1 MVSDTFPPGKK
12 HERRVEMVIWQIWDL
27 NSAKPVRG
35 LLWSD
40 QWQTVRTA
48 SWENSFENPLRFQ
61 PKILFVWVCVCVCT
75 HAPFYKRLP
84 MYVCVFT
91 MEAFVSTKRQSHLS
105 RRAYAFI
112 SSFYCRRTV
121 DRKRNRLEQTNDAT
135 VTMTQTQLPFSPSFT
150 FDCKDDKQSYRHL
163 NQRADGHRQACRTT
177 NTPKESHRLWGFVLL
192 LMMPILESLVGVYSH
207 CLLMSLPRT
216 IPSHQTASD
225 GWLN

>member
-1 MVSDTFPPGKK
+1 M
-12 HERRVEMVIWQIWDL
+12 
-27 NSAKPVRG
+27 
-35 LLWSD
+35 
-40 QWQTVRTA
+40 
-48 SWENSFENPLRFQ
+48 
-61 PKILFVWVCVCVCT
+61 CT

-177 NTPKESHRLWGFVLL
+177 NTPKRIPPSLRVCFTFNDAHIRELGGSLL
-192 LMMPILESLVGVYSH
+192 PLPAHVSAPDNSL
-207 CLLMSLPRT
+207 
-216 IPSHQTASD
+216 ASD
-225 GWLN
+225 SQ